1 MRYTRL
7 GRSGLEVS
15 ALTLG
20 CMSWGDRA
28 RGGRPWVLDEDAAR
42 PIIRAALEGGITVF
56 DTANVYS
63 GGSSEEITG
72 RLLKEMARRDEVI
85 IATKVHGRMR
95 PGPNGAGL
103 SRAAIMTEVDASLSR
118 LGVDYVDLYQ
128 IHRWDPHTPI
138 EETMEALHD
147 VVKAGKARYIGASS
161 MFAWQFAKAQHA
173 ADLGGWT
180 RFVSMQNH
188 YNLLYR
194 EEEREMLP
202 LCADLG
208 VGVIPWS
215 PLARGRLT
223 RDWDAETAR
232 AQTDEFGASLYRDE
246 DLAIVDTVGAV
257 ALRRGIPRSQ
267 VALAWLSSR
276 PGVTS
281 PIVGV
286 TKPNHLDD
294 ALASLEVELTVAEVE
309 ELEGGY
315 VPHAIAGHR

>member
-1 MRYTRL
+1 MEYRTL
-7 GRSGLEVS
+7 GATGLQIS
-15 ALTLG
+15 AVTLG
-20 CMSWGDRA
+20 CMSFGDA
-28 RGGRPWVLDEDAAR
+28 SRGGHQWVLDLDAAR
-42 PIIRAALEGGITVF
+42 PIFAAALEAGINTF

-63 GGSSEEITG
+63 AGSSEEFTG
-72 RLLKEMARRDEVI
+72 RLLGELAQRDEVV

-103 SRAAIMTEVDASLSR
+103 SRRAILTEIDHSLRR
-118 LGVDYVDLYQ
+118 LGTDHVDLYQ
-128 IHRWDPHTPI
+128 VHRWDDQTPI

-147 VVKAGKARYIGASS
+147 VVRAGKARYLGASS
-161 MFAWQFAKAQHA
+161 MYAWQFAKAQHT

-188 YNLLYR
+188 YNLIYR

-202 LCADLG
+202 LCADQG

-232 AQTDEFGASLYRDE
+232 TQTDEFGSSLYRDQ
-246 DLAIVDTVGAV
+246 DQMIVETVAAV
-257 ALRRGIPRSQ
+257 AARRGLPRAQ
-267 VALAWLSSR
+267 VALAWLLAQ
-276 PGVTS
+276 PTVTS

-286 TKPNHLDD
+286 TTLAHLED
-294 ALASLEVELTVAEVE
+294 AVAAVDVELSAE
-309 ELEGGY
+309 ELEELGSAY
-315 VPHAIAGHR
+315 TPHAIAGHR

>member
-7 GRSGLEVS
+7 GGTGLEVS

-20 CMSWGDRA
+20 CMSWGDPA
-28 RGGRPWVLDEDAAR
+28 RGGHQWVLDEDAAR

-103 SRAAIMTEVDASLSR
+103 SRAAIMTEIDASLSR
-118 LGVDYVDLYQ
+118 LGVEHVDLYQ

-202 LCADLG
+202 LCADMG

-246 DLAIVDTVGAV
+246 DKAVVDTVGAV
-257 ALRRGIPRSQ
+257 SARRGIPRAQ

-276 PGVTS
+276 PAVTS
-281 PIVGV
+281 PIIGA
-286 TKPNHLDD
+286 TKPHHLDD
-294 ALASLEVELTVAEVE
+294 ALASLQVELTSAELE